1 MDDAEEIKQK
11 YGCASANLVD
21 DEENIEVPSVGGRK
35 PRTLSKRILTE
46 IIEPRV
52 EEMFTL
58 VQQEVQRT
66 GYEDLLASGVV
77 ITGGATMLE
86 GMAEL
91 AEDIL
96 GLPVRLGAPTKVGGL
111 VDVVRSPQFA
121 TGVGLVLY
129 GRDNEEKN
137 FFKVSK
143 VNAYSKFKQGL
154 KDLFGGIFE

>member
-1 MDDAEEIKQK
+1 
-11 YGCASANLVD
+11 
-21 DEENIEVPSVGGRK
+21 
-35 PRTLSKRILTE
+35 
-46 IIEPRV
+46 
-52 EEMFTL
+52 MFTL

-86 GMAEL
+86 GMAEPRRTS
-91 AEDIL
+91 L
-96 GLPVRLGAPTKVGGL
+96 GFQCGWAHR
-111 VDVVRSPQFA
+111 RSWWVSGRCKKSA
-121 TGVGLVLY
+121 ICNWVGLVLY
-129 GRDNEEKN
+129 GRDNEKN